1 VRNWSAWVRRL
12 ELDRSLSVRVRDWR
26 RESARNEWYKTS
38 VKKTLKNSEK
48 KIAEFQFFQETQHS
62 QL

>member
-1 VRNWSAWVRRL
+1 MRNWSAWVRRL